1 MKGKISMKRLENII
15 IIVFVI
21 IIVLTAITLI
31 MLKNVSKND
40 IEEKNVSYV
49 VTVDKEIQNVE
60 SKSIFFT
67 VEDIIN
73 NFYSYIYQ
81 KNDIVIYN
89 LLDKE
94 YINREKCLKMT

>member
-1 MKGKISMKRLENII
+1 MKRLENII